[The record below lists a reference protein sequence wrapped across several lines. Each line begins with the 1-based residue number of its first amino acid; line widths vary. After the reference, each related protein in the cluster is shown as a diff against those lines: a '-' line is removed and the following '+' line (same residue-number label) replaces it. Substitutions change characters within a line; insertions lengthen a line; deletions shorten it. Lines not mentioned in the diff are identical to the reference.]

1 MSENIDLLMDRD
13 NTLNSMADKADKL
26 KKGSKRVH

>member
-13 NTLNSMADKADKL
+13 NTLNSMSDKANKL
-26 KKGSKRVH
+26 KRGS